1 MMQFYLRKDEPIT
14 TLQLGNIVN
23 SFMTNCQPALQ
34 KRYNYYLGKQKI
46 LQKESEDQSRPC
58 NNIVCN
64 FVKNIVNTYEGY
76 AVGVPVTYS
85 SDDEGFERLEDILKY
100 NDVADED
107 AELFRNGLIYGRA
120 AEICYIDEDKKERFK
135 ELDSLGTIPVYD
147 DTLDGSL
154 LYAIRMWQENI
165 GASLTSTYLV
175 EVYDER
181 YVTTYRSTEGF
192 GAFQFIKQDL
202 HGFRQVP
209 ITFFSLNNEEEG
221 IADTIFS
228 LQDAYNSLISDS
240 IDDWDAFCD
249 AYLVLK
255 GAIADGED
263 LEAMKAYRTLMLD
276 ADASAEY
283 LVKNTSSTEIEH
295 LMSAV
300 EEKIREMS
308 ACPNFASENFGTSS
322 GIAIRYR
329 CMALENNTASILNN
343 FKKALQ
349 RRLELLAETLMESE
363 ALWRDVDIT
372 FTRNLPIN
380 TTDIAQEI
388 NQLRG
393 LVSDRTLLA
402 QIPFISDVE
411 AEMEEIQ
418 RQKLENLEVYTFG
431 STATEEVEDG
441 AEEE

>member
-1 MMQFYLRKDEPIT
+1 MIQFYLRKDEPIT
-14 TLQLGNIVN
+14 LLQLGDIVS
-23 SFMTNCQPALQ
+23 SFLTNCKPSL
-34 KRYNYYLGKQKI
+34 KNRYNYYIGQQKI
-46 LQKESEDQSRPC
+46 LQKVSEDPNRPC

-85 SDDEGFERLEDILKY
+85 SDDEGFEHLEEILKY

-120 AEICYIDEDKKERFK
+120 AEICYLDEDKKERFK
-135 ELDSLGTIPVYD
+135 VLDSMGTIPVYD
-147 DTLDGSL
+147 DTLDGNL
-154 LYAIRMWQENI
+154 IYAIRLWKENI
-165 GASLTSTYLV
+165 GASLNETYMA
-175 EVYDER
+175 EVYDDR
-181 YVTTYRSTEGF
+181 YVTKYRSAEGF
-192 GAFQFIKQDL
+192 QSFQFVSQDL
-202 HGFRQVP
+202 HGFLQVP
-209 ITFFSLNNEEEG
+209 ITFFSLNAEEEG

-255 GAIADGED
+255 GAVADGED
-263 LEAMKAYRTLMLD
+263 LENMKAYRTLMLD

-295 LMSAV
+295 LMDAV

-349 RRLELLAETLMESE
+349 RRIELLAETLMDSE
-363 ALWRDVDIT
+363 ALWRDINVT

-380 TTDIAQEI
+380 TSDIASEI

-402 QIPFISDVE
+402 QLPFIDDVDE
-411 AEMEEIQ
+411 EMEEIK
-418 RQKLENLEVYTFG
+418 RQKLENLEVYTFA
-431 STATEEVEDG
+431 SPAEEVEDG
-441 AEEE
+441 TEEE

>member
-1 MMQFYLRKDEPIT
+1 MIQYTLRKDEPINVV
-14 TLQLGNIVN
+14 QLGSIVS
-23 SFMTNCQPALQ
+23 SFMTNNLPLLKQ
-34 KRYNYYLGKQKI
+34 RYNYYLGKQKI
-46 LQKESEDQSRPC
+46 LLKVSEDPNRPC

-76 AVGVPVTYS
+76 AVGIPVTYAS
-85 SDDEGFERLEDILKY
+85 NSEGFDQLENILRY

-107 AELFRNGLIYGRA
+107 AELFRNGLIFGRA
-120 AEICYIDEDKKERFK
+120 AEICYLDENKEKRFK
-135 ELDSLGTIPVYD
+135 TLDSMGTIPVYD
-147 DTLDGSL
+147 DTLEQSL
-154 LYAIRMWQENI
+154 LYAIRIWKENI
-165 GASLTSTYLV
+165 AASENATYLV
-175 EVYDER
+175 QVYDDR
-181 YVTTYRSTEGF
+181 NVTTYRSSEGF
-192 GAFQFIKQDL
+192 ASFQFISQEL
-202 HGFRQVP
+202 HGFLQVP
-209 ITFFSLNNEEEG
+209 VTFFSLNTEEEG

-263 LEAMKAYRTLMLD
+263 LENMKAYRTLMLD

-295 LMSAV
+295 LMDAV

-349 RRLELLAETLMESE
+349 RRIELLSETLMESE

-380 TTDIAQEI
+380 TSDIAQEI

-402 QIPFISDVE
+402 QLPFIDDVDE
-411 AEMEEIQ
+411 ELEEIH

-431 STATEEVEDG
+431 TATEEVEDG
-441 AEEE
+441 EEAE